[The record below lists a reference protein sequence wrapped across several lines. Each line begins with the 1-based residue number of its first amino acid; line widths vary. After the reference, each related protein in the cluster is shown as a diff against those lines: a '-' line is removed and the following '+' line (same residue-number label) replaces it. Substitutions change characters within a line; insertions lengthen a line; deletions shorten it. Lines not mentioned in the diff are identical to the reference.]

1 MIQRR
6 YRQLD
11 QSMNTYLGIL
21 SSDSLNR
28 DGYVISFEA
37 LEKSV
42 ADNAIKGIP
51 SLIDHDFHRPLGWIF
66 PFGILIEPKI
76 SKTIGNFL
84 VCETPEDNN
93 LIYPKI
99 QDYWQYI
106 NHESCNTYI
115 DEFKKLLKD
124 NFSSNG
130 RFIDKGCVAYNLPNI
145 VDKVFPKLFDNIDKS
160 GLVYLDDILS
170 EFDYVGSGIF
180 KSKVTD
186 FCIFCHQFFKRNLS
200 IINNYNTYFIDE
212 FLQMNSNNDITLRIA
227 IDHNIIGLS
236 KTYKGVLEFD
246 YWWGPKF
253 SNDISSIPNQV
264 TRYECN
270 EEQKFFS
277 NVSGTEFWWKAD
289 KNEKTLEIEEIRE
302 NPSLGINEESYG
314 CRYIHSI
321 YDNDKEEFV
330 HFDGAIRMYSE
341 ENILDRWD
349 LDISKAGKNTEYTKL
364 FRIDGKLEL
373 GDWKK
378 LCILYYKGNP
388 LLFEYFGVKEEYDNL
403 RETNRT
409 ENSDTQYIPHKINS
423 EDGIRLFV
431 TYHNK
436 DQEYDQFERKIIN
449 PDILKFQ
456 NGESL
461 NILEYDILEI
471 EKYLIRI
478 GEKLDYPDKVNFVKP
493 FDFTTNYP
501 IILHGSKDSESLIQN
516 TLKAFKTI
524 FELQNKTMN
533 KTICFTIGWEMEGF
547 ETRLS
552 VFGKSSEIVKWLNL
566 NENIPIK
573 YEDFKDWLSQQRK
586 WIYDNYNYLGKNFS
600 HLLKDDGI
608 FYVKRVPIDRELI
621 SFPKNDENCYQI
633 NLEENKKAKKLLEDK
648 QIYPSHFGLIKKATC
663 TKTGEDYFTS
673 QNSKYLDDDVNMAI
687 EEIQLLGFFWT
698 DEEYN

>member
-1 MIQRR
+1 
-6 YRQLD
+6 
-11 QSMNTYLGIL
+11 MNTYLGIL

-28 DGYVISFEA
+28 DGYVISFKA
-37 LEKSV
+37 LEKSI
-42 ADNAIKGIP
+42 ADNATKGMP
-51 SLIDHDFHRPLGWIF
+51 SLIDHDFHRPIGWIF

-84 VCETPEDNN
+84 VCENLEDNN

-106 NHESCNTYI
+106 NHESCKAHI
-115 DEFKKLLKD
+115 DEFKKLLAD
-124 NFSSNG
+124 NFSDNG
-130 RFIDKGCVAYNLPNI
+130 RFIDKGCVAYNLANI
-145 VDKVFPKLFDNIDKS
+145 VEKVFPKLFDKIDKS

-180 KSKVTD
+180 KSKVND

-200 IINNYNTYFIDE
+200 LINNYNTYFIDE
-212 FLQMNSNNDITLRIA
+212 FIQMNSNNEITLRIA
-227 IDHNIIGLS
+227 IDRNLIGLS

-277 NVSGTEFWWKAD
+277 NVSGTEFWWKTD

-302 NPSLGINEESYG
+302 NPSLGVNEESYG

-341 ENILDRWD
+341 ENILNRWD
-349 LDISKAGKNTEYTKL
+349 LDISKAGKDTEYTKL

-388 LLFEYFGVKEEYDNL
+388 LLFEYFGAKEEYDNL
-403 RETNRT
+403 RKVNKT
-409 ENSDTQYIPHKINS
+409 ENFDTKYIPHKINS

-436 DQEYDQFERKIIN
+436 SHDYDQFERKIIN
-449 PDILKFQ
+449 PDIIRFQ

-471 EKYLIRI
+471 GKYLTRI
-478 GEKLDYPDKVNFVKP
+478 GEELEYPDKVNFVKP

-501 IILHGSKDSESLIQN
+501 IVLHGSKNNKSLIQN

-524 FELQNKTMN
+524 FEFQNKNLN
-533 KTICFTIGWEMEGF
+533 KTICFTIGWEMEDF

-552 VFGKSSEIVKWLNL
+552 IFGKSSEIVKWLNL
-566 NENIPIK
+566 NESIPIK
-573 YEDFKDWLSQQRK
+573 YEDFKDWLGQQRK
-586 WIYDNYNYLGKNFS
+586 WIYDNYNYLEKDFS

-608 FYVKRVPIDRELI
+608 FYVKRTPIDSKLI
-621 SFPKNDENCYQI
+621 SFPKNDENHYKI
-633 NLEENKKAKKLLEDK
+633 NLKENQEIKKLLQDK
-648 QIYPSHFGLIKKATC
+648 QVFPSHFGLIKKASC

-687 EEIQLLGFFWT
+687 EEIELLGFFWT